1 VFTFRPAE
9 LQYPSGSHTHTHN
22 TSALMIALN
31 MWIKD
36 QLLALVL
43 LFY

>member
-1 VFTFRPAE
+1 VFTFRPE
-9 LQYPSGSHTHTHN
+9 LQYPSGSHTHTH

-31 MWIKD
+31 MWIKE